1 MQKKKNHMRVFSV
14 VNEPVG
20 GSFALSLP
28 FLLSLWS
35 RGVGGGLILNFRLG
49 VEPALWR
56 QPH

>member
-1 MQKKKNHMRVFSV
+1 MRVFSV

-35 RGVGGGLILNFRLG
+35 RGVGGVDIELQ
-49 VEPALWR
+49 AWS
-56 QPH
+56 

>member
-1 MQKKKNHMRVFSV
+1 MQKKKKNHMRVFSV

-35 RGVGGGLILNFRLG
+35 RGVRGWGG
-49 VEPALWR
+49 
-56 QPH
+56 

>member
-1 MQKKKNHMRVFSV
+1 MRVFSV

-35 RGVGGGLILNFRLG
+35 RGVGWGGEGG
-49 VEPALWR
+49 VDIELQAWS
-56 QPH
+56 

>member
-1 MQKKKNHMRVFSV
+1 MRVFSV